1 MLQEYGGVG
10 RIFTLLLITGR
21 PDPHGAHRP
30 ISSGKMPQETRRFQK
45 KGGEW
50 IDHRNSSLP
59 HISPQLLP
67 PFSPLS
73 PDLSCGPK
81 TRCEEADFKGS
92 FANANSFSF
101 SFPSLPFLPRASLTL
116 AVGVM
121 KEKGGSPRRVEK
133 QKVSDCKSLGKLSG
147 GERKFENEALRY

>member
-1 MLQEYGGVG
+1 MRKQ
-10 RIFTLLLITGR
+10 
-21 PDPHGAHRP
+21 
-30 ISSGKMPQETRRFQK
+30 
-45 KGGEW
+45 
-50 IDHRNSSLP
+50 
-59 HISPQLLP
+59 
-67 PFSPLS
+67 
-73 PDLSCGPK
+73 
-81 TRCEEADFKGS
+81 DFKGS